1 MEKKEIE
8 SEFQRSSREHRE
20 YLEKSGIV
28 PVQESC
34 ILVERDNY
42 VEEVTF
48 QQYQKEKEQEANAL
62 QQSNI
67 ECVCDNNYNTYC
79 HSVGPIKEI
88 LVTDNIEAARTT
100 ADLQKFEDL
109 QRKKPL
115 VITKEMSLELDS
127 SKRDQTYNPI
137 MENVHRH
144 NMKDLAQI
152 REQRRKIREDILN
165 EKREK
170 FFKGNDLW
178 EKFLLNYSNFQHLE
192 IL

>member
-1 MEKKEIE
+1 MWYKKLSFFLRDPISPVEKKEIE

-28 PVQESC
+28 PVEESC

-115 VITKEMSLELDS
+115 VITYDLCMAKFDVLSSIRLCHFYLDS
-127 SKRDQTYNPI
+127 SLT
-137 MENVHRH
+137 
-144 NMKDLAQI
+144 
-152 REQRRKIREDILN
+152 
-165 EKREK
+165 
-170 FFKGNDLW
+170 
-178 EKFLLNYSNFQHLE
+178 
-192 IL
+192 